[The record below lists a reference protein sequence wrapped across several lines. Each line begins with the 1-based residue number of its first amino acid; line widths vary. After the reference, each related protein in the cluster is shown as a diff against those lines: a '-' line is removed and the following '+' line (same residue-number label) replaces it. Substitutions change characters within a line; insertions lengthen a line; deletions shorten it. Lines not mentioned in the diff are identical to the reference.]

1 MPYYCVCEKC
11 GAHLDR
17 GEVCACDCAEGVRTH
32 TVEADEP
39 IIIAQK
45 PTRKE
50 TEREIDRAL
59 WMALQRHRAQKAT
72 KKRGRR

>member
-1 MPYYCVCEKC
+1 MPYYRVCEKC

-17 GEVCACDCAEGVRTH
+17 GEACRCDCAEGVRVYH
-32 TVEADEP
+32 GEADEM
-39 IIIAQK
+39 IIITQK

-50 TEREIDRAL
+50 TEREIDRAV